1 LAGTFGSKR
10 GKTLNERKKLMKRY
24 ISLLINPLFSAVQN
38 FKIAWLIGW
47 LFYTSSLNAAYY
59 DRVCE
64 IFQKHIQLHVITI
77 EKNYEQYFKE
87 ENTEVAKAQWDHIFT
102 LEKELLHYLELKKAL
117 CI

>member
-1 LAGTFGSKR
+1 MTGTVGSKR

-24 ISLLINPLFSAVQN
+24 ISLLINPLFSAVQK
-38 FKIAWLIGW
+38 FKVAWLIGC